1 MAAGGDRL
9 VGRAPL
15 VERVCSGLADGG
27 GVVLHGP
34 TGVGKSAV
42 ARHVA
47 TAVAGGRGPALWI
60 QGTPGMAD
68 VPLGALLAQLAR
80 HTGTGADLEG
90 QPAELARRL
99 LATVPAAT
107 PLCVVDDLQWVDDLT
122 VAVVGQLRQVDGLA
136 LLATIREGERLSA
149 PALALSRGSGVLRLE
164 VHPLPAPSVAEMISS
179 WLGGPADPGLVA
191 RVSARAEG
199 NPLFVTEL
207 LAGADREG
215 VLHDDRGTWRLKG
228 DLAPSFV
235 LDEVVAARLDGL
247 SGDAATAVEVLAVAE
262 QMGVAHAERCLGEAA
277 MSDLERGGLLRV
289 GRQGAATIV
298 ALAHPIYGEVL
309 RARIGQLG
317 WRRHCRTLARTLGPA
332 AEVDPADR
340 LRLARWLLAA
350 DEPVDPD
357 LAGEAGRLAL
367 ATFDLALAE
376 RLAQTAWRGHPTA
389 STGNLLA
396 EVRHNQGDHA
406 GAEEVLAQVMA
417 LGVDE
422 RERAQGVA
430 IQAMGVFHG
439 SDDLA
444 GALAMVRAA
453 REEMHDTEARLAL
466 HATELY
472 LLLQAEAVD
481 QLDDAIAAL
490 EVEASAHS
498 TDLLRLLVGGSHRI
512 RGRVEAALAVFGT
525 RADGDEQLFVRSEEV
540 DGLSGATHALA
551 LLSYGQ
557 IAACEVVGEEIHRR
571 GAEAGD
577 ARSRAQAASILAS
590 AALGRGDAE
599 GAQALAADAVS
610 ALGDTSAPDLAC
622 LAYSMLVAAKAML
635 GDVEGAAEP
644 RAILAAMEGSPEKLY
659 VLLRVRAQSLARA
672 LLDGDVEGAIV
683 DLLGEARRYVD
694 LGAPV
699 SASDLAHEALLLGAP
714 ADEVASILA
723 AAPFDGPLFETRILH
738 ATSDAAGDVDGLER
752 AGDRFAEMGWRRS
765 ARHALAAAAVVAR
778 RDGAVRRARALAHRA
793 EALAPTASDTDG
805 GEDLGVAA
813 WSALTSRE
821 RDIAGLVARGLTSK
835 AVAVELHLSPRTV
848 DNNLQRIY
856 AKLGLESRRQLA
868 EQAAAA
874 GLPAAVPSSGGRGGQ
889 TKG

>member
-1 MAAGGDRL
+1 MAAMAAGGDRL
-9 VGRAPL
+9 VGRTQL
-15 VERVCSGLADGG
+15 VQAVRGGLADGG

-47 TAVAGGRGPALWI
+47 TAEVGGRGPALWI

-90 QPAELARRL
+90 RPDELARRL
-99 LATVPAAT
+99 LATVPAST
-107 PLCVVDDLQWVDDLT
+107 ELCVVDDLQWVDDLT
-122 VAVVGQLRQVDGLA
+122 VAVIGQLRQVDGLA

-149 PALALSRGSGVLRLE
+149 PALALTRHGGVIRLE
-164 VHPLPAPSVAEMISS
+164 VHPLPPPSVAEMISS
-179 WLGGPADPGLVA
+179 WLGGPVDPGLVA
-191 RVSARAEG
+191 RVAARAEG

-228 DLAPSFV
+228 DLVPSFV

-247 SGDAATAVEVLAVAE
+247 SGDAATAAEILAVAE
-262 QMGVAHAERCLGEAA
+262 QMGVAHAERCLGEEAV
-277 MSDLERGGLLRV
+277 SDLERGGLLRV
-289 GRQGAATIV
+289 GREGAGLVV

-309 RARIGQLG
+309 RARIGQMG

-332 AEVDPADR
+332 ADVDPADR

-357 LAGEAGRLAL
+357 LADEAGRLAL
-367 ATFDLALAE
+367 ATFDLPLAE

-389 STGNLLA
+389 SSGTLLA

-439 SDDLA
+439 SDDLPA
-444 GALAMVRAA
+444 ALALVRDA
-453 REEMHDTEARLAL
+453 RAEMRDLEARVAL
-466 HATELY
+466 HTTELY
-472 LLLQAEAVD
+472 LLLMAEALD
-481 QLDDAIAAL
+481 QLDDVIAAL
-490 EVEASAHS
+490 EAEAPAHS
-498 TDLLRLLVGGSHRI
+498 TGLSRLLVGSSHRL
-512 RGRVEAALAVFGT
+512 RGRVETALALFGT
-525 RADGDEQLFVRSEEV
+525 PPVGDEQLFVRHEEV
-540 DGLSGATHALA
+540 DGITGATHALA

-557 IAACEVVGEEIHRR
+557 IEACEVVAGEIHRR

-577 ARSRAQAASILAS
+577 VRSRAQSASIMAS

-599 GAQALAADAVS
+599 RAAALAADAVA
-610 ALGDTSAPDLAC
+610 ALGDTAAPDLAC
-622 LAYSMLVAAKAML
+622 LAYSMLVAAKATL
-635 GDVEGAAEP
+635 GDAEGASEP
-644 RAILAAMEGSPEKLY
+644 RAILATMEGAPERLY
-659 VLLRVRAQSLARA
+659 VLLRVRAQGLARA
-672 LLDGDVEGAIV
+672 LLDGDVAGATAS
-683 DLLGEARRYVD
+683 LLGEARRYVD

-714 ADEVASILA
+714 AAEVASILA
-723 AAPFDGPLFETRILH
+723 AAPFDGPLFETRLLH
-738 ATSDAAGDVDGLER
+738 AASEAAGDVDGLER
-752 AGDRFAEMGWRRS
+752 AATRFAELGWNRS
-765 ARHALAAAAVVAR
+765 ARHALAAA
-778 RDGAVRRARALAHRA
+778 
-793 EALAPTASDTDG
+793 
-805 GEDLGVAA
+805 
-813 WSALTSRE
+813 SA
-821 RDIAGLVARGLTSK
+821 VARGLTSK

-868 EQAAAA
+868 EHAAAA
-874 GLPAAVPSSGGRGGQ
+874 GLPAAAVPSGGGQ
-889 TKG
+889 ASG